1 MAPSGFISV
10 GPVANNV
17 VRYDLFMKVYT
28 MVCDILRWDPSQTQ
42 DLSSVEYYK
51 SYEDIVVPDGYYIH
65 PERETPIFNPSNPVT
80 FVYQFG
86 WRRYLP

>member
-1 MAPSGFISV
+1 MFVIWRQWLHFEV

-51 SYEDIVVPDGYYIH
+51 SYEDIVVPDGYYS
-65 PERETPIFNPSNPVT
+65 P
-80 FVYQFG
+80 
-86 WRRYLP
+86 